1 MNKVITFGEIMIR
14 LSPPDHKRI
23 FQTDSFE
30 VAYGGAEANV
40 AAVLAQLGCDSYFV
54 TALPDNSLGKA
65 AESHLKHFGVGTDY
79 ITKKENGRLG
89 VYFLE
94 KGVSQRPS
102 NVIYDRKYSAI
113 SLSEKEDFN
122 WKEIFNNADWFHF
135 TGITP
140 ALSDNVAEITYE
152 AAKKAK
158 EKGLKVSC
166 DLNYRGKLWSQ
177 EKAKEVM
184 TPLMEFVD
192 VVIGNEE
199 DAEKIFGIRA
209 TDSSVEKGELRKE
222 DYEIMTQ
229 KLVSEFDLDLAAI
242 TLRESYSASVN
253 GWSAIIHNGE
263 RMFESKKYEIH
274 VVDRVGG
281 GDSFAGGL
289 IFSQIINK
297 SLQDTLEF
305 AVACSTLK
313 HTIHG
318 DFNVITPD
326 EVENLIKSSGSG
338 RIQR

>member
-65 AESHLKHFGVGTDY
+65 AESHLKRFGVGTDY
-79 ITKKENGRLG
+79 IAKKDDRLG
-89 VYFLE
+89 IYFLE

-209 TDSSVEKGELRKE
+209 KDSSVEKGELRKE